1 VGATSQPLGFPAP
14 LASRTDL
21 SHAGKPKGQAVHTGC
36 LSAAPQRFVI
46 GSNSF
51 RSRTCFEVP
60 LRRLLYPGAAAMAKP
75 RPRRL
80 GKS

>member
-14 LASRTDL
+14 LARLESFPYRRSGNFGVQD
-21 SHAGKPKGQAVHTGC
+21 APAGQAVHTGC

-51 RSRTCFEVP
+51 RSLTCFEEP
-60 LRRLLYPGAAAMAKP
+60 LRLIF
-75 RPRRL
+75 
-80 GKS
+80 